1 MSDMFSGDITK
12 ADGLQISA
20 IFEFMDPE
28 YHKAVVRRAI
38 DSRDK
43 VSKEARGLLNSA
55 INSTVKVPQFP
66 KEPAKAPTPY
76 LLEHVLKAVTIFD
89 KLTGAVLKVWAES
102 HDALGDVVV
111 KHLEDLAMPAEY
123 PDFSGNQF
131 RGSWFSDVWEREI
144 DKILE
149 CHGDF
154 DKDDVALMLCYVSGK
169 IPGSRETKD
178 DVLSQGLEY
187 LRSLPPNAPEWEQEI
202 PEFVASLNAIQKKKE
217 KQRSQ
222 AVELDTAIADIG
234 DACSAELAF
243 FQRDITSWSVAQLS
257 PDADILEAL
266 QLTKK
271 LQSLLTEYQ
280 SVYVMAPVF
289 SEEQIRRQERAA
301 LEPRILSM
309 MGRIDRLMGGS
320 DGPDDDS
327 PSGVDVVYD
336 SEDPTEHTDLLA
348 DAQTDA
354 QAEVRSSSGGSE
366 EQQTTGE
373 AIEPSEDPDGDVKS
387 EVENKRAFSD
397 EDYTSLQSENQCL
410 NRKLKSLHNK
420 LYTSEKEAEIWRV
433 AYIEEA
439 SKGPM
444 TVGED
449 EDLSIESV
457 NDAVEL
463 AKERFDDEL
472 LFQLNGKSCVEDN
485 PFKHPKAVWD
495 ALQWLATTYYGARMG
510 EINLSSLDVSI
521 REACKWWYRGHQ
533 SDITMNKYE
542 DWYTTKVGNK
552 VYWLHKHIGTG
563 SNKDAR
569 YTIRVAFDWDKSKER
584 VVVGFIG
591 QHQQTDAT

>member
-28 YHKAVVRRAI
+28 YHEAVVKRAL
-38 DSRDK
+38 DSRRK
-43 VSKEARGLLNSA
+43 VSTEARRSLNSA
-55 INSTVKVPQFP
+55 IREYIRVDGYKNTDRAPAHYLR
-66 KEPAKAPTPY
+66 EPI
-76 LLEHVLKAVTIFD
+76 LKAVTQSD
-89 KLTGAVLKVWAES
+89 KVAGAVLKVWAES
-102 HDALGDVVV
+102 HDVLGDVVV

-202 PEFVASLNAIQKKKE
+202 PDFVKSLNTIRKIKE

-257 PDADILEAL
+257 PDTDILEAL

-280 SVYVMAPVF
+280 SVYGMAPVL

-336 SEDPTEHTDLLA
+336 SEGPIEHIEEGSLSG
-348 DAQTDA
+348 
-354 QAEVRSSSGGSE
+354 EVE
-366 EQQTTGE
+366 EQQRIGE
-373 AIEPSEDPDGDVKS
+373 VIEPPDGNVT
-387 EVENKRAFSD
+387 EIENEGAFSD
-397 EDYTSLQSENQCL
+397 EDYTSLQSKNQHL
-410 NRKLKSLHNK
+410 HRKLKSLHNK

-439 SKGPM
+439 SKG
-444 TVGED
+444 TATTGED

-463 AKERFDDEL
+463 AKERFGDKL
-472 LFQLNGKSCVEDN
+472 LFQLNGKSCVKDN
-485 PFKHPKAVWD
+485 PFIHPKAVWD
-495 ALQWLATTYYGARMG
+495 ALHWLATTYYGARQG
-510 EINLSSLDVSI
+510 ERSLTNPDVSI
-521 REACKWWYRGHQ
+521 RKACKWWYKGHQ

-542 DWYTTKVGNK
+542 DWYTTRVGNK
-552 VYWLHKHIGTG
+552 IYWLKKHIGTG
-563 SNKDAR
+563 SNRNAR
-569 YTIRVAFDWDKSKER
+569 YTIRIAFDWDKSKAR
-584 VVVGFIG
+584 IVIGFIG